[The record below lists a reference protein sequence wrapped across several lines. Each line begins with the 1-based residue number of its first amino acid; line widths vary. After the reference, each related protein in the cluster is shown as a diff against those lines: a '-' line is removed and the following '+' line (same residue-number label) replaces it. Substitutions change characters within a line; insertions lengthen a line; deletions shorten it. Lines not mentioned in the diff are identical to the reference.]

1 MEKLAQMDGKTWKE
15 TMVQAVPSGT
25 DSRGSAAP
33 WTSVPLP
40 IR

>member
-15 TMVQAVPSGT
+15 TMVQAVPGT